1 MVALVGVLVVELKHT
16 YQDERGLLPN
26 YDLPLKVLARDPTDR
41 LSSFASYY
49 ANPLKGQAHY
59 STSGEGKLQ
68 VCTVDMN
75 NPLKRVPTHSQ
86 PT

>member
-16 YQDERGLLPN
+16 YQDERGLFPN

-59 STSGEGKLQ
+59 STSGEGTTASMH
-68 VCTVDMN
+68 C
-75 NPLKRVPTHSQ
+75 RYEQ
-86 PT
+86 PSEACPYT